1 MVRFLPFCRGS
12 PDLEVQM
19 GTEKQSTDAAERE
32 TRNEALKK
40 EDRHMHDSEKRTP
53 RHAVDQDAPEP
64 ERPTTPQEDA
74 EQDIAHL
81 ENPPQAEGPRERN
94 NDAV

>member
-1 MVRFLPFCRGS
+1 MPRQKRAS
-12 PDLEVQM
+12 
-19 GTEKQSTDAAERE
+19 SAERE
-32 TRNEALKK
+32 TRNRGLEEESRRQQDPA
-40 EDRHMHDSEKRTP
+40 KRTP
-53 RHAVDQDAPEP
+53 HRAADQDSPEP
-64 ERPTTPQEDA
+64 ERPMTPAEEQ